1 MQHVRV
7 KPKKSKRYYFSL
19 TFFQGN
25 LKVRFFVAA
34 WSIPFPF
41 ENFGENGII
50 VIGFHGSYC
59 VKQFQ
64 TLKSIQLATGHTFPI
79 STTLS
84 ILRSVEVLCVM
95 LNVNRLLP
103 KVSPHLLSEHPKAFL
118 LDRAW
123 NDHMDRSHFFPRQAK
138 DKRWQCPESSLGSD
152 GLPAQIQLWGR
163 RRRKRVV

>member
-1 MQHVRV
+1 MQCNMSESNLRKV
-7 KPKKSKRYYFSL
+7 KGIILVLP
-19 TFFQGN
+19 FF
-25 LKVRFFVAA
+25 KVTWKWDFFVAA

-50 VIGFHGSYC
+50 VIGFQGSYC

-103 KVSPHLLSEHPKAFL
+103 KVFPHLLCLNILKLFCSTGLEMTTWTDPI
-118 LDRAW
+118 
-123 NDHMDRSHFFPRQAK
+123 
-138 DKRWQCPESSLGSD
+138 SSPGRLRTRD
-152 GLPAQIQLWGR
+152 DNAQS
-163 RRRKRVV
+163 